1 MTAIVE
7 HIKKEIENLAPE
19 EAKELFRE
27 LRRDHA
33 MVTLIEADEASVQ
46 ALWDVELD
54 TRADEIESGKVGLI
68 SGVESLRR
76 VDALFAKH
84 SLGHRPA

>member
-7 HIKKEIENLAPE
+7 HIKNEIENLAPE
-19 EAKELFRE
+19 EAMELFRE
-27 LRRDHA
+27 LRRDHV

-68 SGVESLRR
+68 SGLESLRR
-76 VDALFAKH
+76 VDALFARH

>member
-19 EAKELFRE
+19 EAMELFRE
-27 LRRDHA
+27 LRRDHV

-68 SGVESLRR
+68 SGLESLRR
-76 VDALFAKH
+76 VDALFARH
-84 SLGHRPA
+84 SLGRRPA

>member
-19 EAKELFRE
+19 EAMELFRE
-27 LRRDHA
+27 LRRDHV

-68 SGVESLRR
+68 SGLESLRR
-76 VDALFAKH
+76 VDALFARH